1 MKPENLEKECM
12 AINNDIMVQGV
23 DPLQAAAGDMTLA
36 QIDDIERRA
45 HATAVILE
53 SENAQQG
60 DSANETKVAG
70 EMGLEIAGGGMLKL
84 ASTALEIVS
93 DRVDAGQTSLS
104 SPTAGKTDGIVSGR
118 AMTMDQ
124 SILNSFSPDEK
135 AMNLNVAR
143 RLMSGEEVVMSAN
156 IAHSSL
162 RGQDKDCVGSWAVSS
177 AKVDGV
183 PQAKRLTFD
192 KIYANQHA
200 LDSVPG
206 ARAQYGSTMHRA
218 MQMAPGMSPSPNLRP
233 TEMVAMAED
242 RSEELDRWRDRGEG
256 TWA

>member
-1 MKPENLEKECM
+1 MSVKD
-12 AINNDIMVQGV
+12 DITVQSA
-23 DPLQAAAGDMTLA
+23 DPVQAAAGDMTLA

-45 HATAVILE
+45 HATSVTLQA
-53 SENAQQG
+53 ENAQAG
-60 DSANETKVAG
+60 DAANEAKVAG
-70 EMGLEIAGGGMLKL
+70 EIGMEIAGGGMLKM
-84 ASTALEIVS
+84 ASAVAEVLG
-93 DRVDAGQTSLS
+93 DRVDAGVTSLS

-124 SILNSFSPDEK
+124 SILNSFSADQK

-162 RGQDKDCVGSWAVSS
+162 RGQDKDCVGSWSVNS

-206 ARAQYGSTMHRA
+206 ARANYTATVYKA

-233 TEMVAMAED
+233 TQMVAMAED
-242 RSEELDRWRDRGEG
+242 HAEDLDRWRERGG
-256 TWA
+256 DTWS